1 MCVFSDSTN
10 VLTQILSLLSGP
22 NRAQVRQP
30 AAEGREWG
38 SHTSHQQTV
47 QVKGRPALLPGVGG
61 HTHPDMALW
70 MSHDVPSSCYT
81 LSIGLLKRE
90 REKIQFLLG
99 FLNIQREFYKSFF
112 STAIVLCDVEL

>member
-1 MCVFSDSTN
+1 MYFTDSTN
-10 VLTQILSLLSGP
+10 VLTQIFPLLSGP

-30 AAEGREWG
+30 AAEGRERG

-90 REKIQFLLG
+90 RERKDPVPAGTFEHPKRILQ
-99 FLNIQREFYKSFF
+99 EFFFPRQSFC
-112 STAIVLCDVEL
+112 AM

>member
-1 MCVFSDSTN
+1 MGP
-10 VLTQILSLLSGP
+10 GP

-30 AAEGREWG
+30 AAEGRERG

-70 MSHDVPSSCYT
+70 MSHDVPSSC
-81 LSIGLLKRE
+81 
-90 REKIQFLLG
+90 
-99 FLNIQREFYKSFF
+99 
-112 STAIVLCDVEL
+112 